1 MPNHKSA
8 EKRMRQSE
16 ARRKINR
23 GNRSRVRTSI
33 KNLRGAI
40 GSGDAN
46 QIKELL
52 PADDFDDRQGRA
64 EWRLAQECGG
74 ALQVAIDGAFECGSS
89 QVNYQ
94 EQTNRRARRIEY
106 SVRLVFCRRTD
117 IPVCPGC
124 CWMKSAD
131 L

>member
-23 GNRSRVRTSI
+23 GNRSRLRTTI

-40 GSGDAN
+40 GSGDAK
-46 QIKELL
+46 QIQELL
-52 PADDFDDRQGRA
+52 PMTISTIDKAVQN
-64 EWRLAQECGG
+64 G
-74 ALQVAIDGAFECGSS
+74 ALHKNQLSNSNENNFQDEAD
-89 QVNYQ
+89 
-94 EQTNRRARRIEY
+94 R
-106 SVRLVFCRRTD
+106 VFGPPRFF
-117 IPVCPGC
+117 
-124 CWMKSAD
+124 